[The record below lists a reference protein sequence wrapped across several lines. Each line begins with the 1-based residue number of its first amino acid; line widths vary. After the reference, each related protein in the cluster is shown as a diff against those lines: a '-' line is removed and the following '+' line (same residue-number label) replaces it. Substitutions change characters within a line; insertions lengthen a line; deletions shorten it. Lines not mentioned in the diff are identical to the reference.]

1 MVMDSLPVGNSDF
14 FFVPR
19 SCHVGQFNFH
29 TSLPSLKSTI
39 FIHLSQYNII
49 CSQINTHSNLFLLVF
64 FYLVKKKTN
73 KQIGKKIEVVVV
85 VVLKFWSFF
94 ESVGILF
101 YILLCTVHDVS
112 LPTLKDVNFKRSG
125 IKHPAE

>member
-1 MVMDSLPVGNSDF
+1 MVMDSIPVGNSDF

-19 SCHVGQFNFH
+19 SCHVVQFNFH
-29 TSLPSLKSTI
+29 ISLPSLKSTI

-49 CSQINTHSNLFLLVF
+49 CSQINTHSNFFLLVF
-64 FYLVKKKTN
+64 FYLLKKKAN
-73 KQIGKKIEVVVV
+73 RKKKKKIEVVV

-112 LPTLKDVNFKRSG
+112 FPTLKDVNFKRSG